1 MSDISFEFCDFQ
13 NPQHVEAYTGLLNHY
28 MSDPMGDFPLHDK
41 NLQQLLVE
49 RLSKHP
55 TAFVLFILCDGK
67 FAGFSTCFVNFSTF
81 KIKPFLYIHDIC
93 IHQEFRGKEL
103 GRKLMEKLVSIAK
116 ERNYCK
122 ISLEVRSDNTS
133 AKVLYHKLGF
143 GECEPKMHYWEKIL

>member
-67 FAGFSTCFVNFSTF
+67 
-81 KIKPFLYIHDIC
+81 
-93 IHQEFRGKEL
+93 
-103 GRKLMEKLVSIAK
+103 
-116 ERNYCK
+116 
-122 ISLEVRSDNTS
+122 
-133 AKVLYHKLGF
+133 
-143 GECEPKMHYWEKIL
+143 